1 MKIFCWICLL
11 VSLTGLGSCL
21 VEETGGEPLK
31 DLSEQMDVLAILQE
45 TVGQDLKKGDYEG
58 AVQMARSMDS
68 VFGICNKTFKK
79 HQRLKEPFVDFYEI
93 KMEKAMKQLIRS
105 LKKRDSLAATDH
117 YEYLVKR
124 CNSCHNENEVA
135 ERAHL

>member
-1 MKIFCWICLL
+1 MLAMMAGI
-11 VSLTGLGSCL
+11 GSCM
-21 VEETGGEPLK
+21 VEEPGREPLK

-45 TVGQDLKKGDYEG
+45 TVGQDILKGDWDG
-58 AVQMARSMDS
+58 ALQMARGMDS
-68 VFGICNKTFKK
+68 VFGICNASFDR
-79 HQRLKEPFVDFYEI
+79 HQRLKEPFRDFYEK
-93 KMEKAMKQLIRS
+93 KMEKAMGQLIRS
-105 LKKRDSLAATDH
+105 LKRRDSLGSVNR